1 MQMINNEVVINLINK
16 SLNLQFDPKNTPTDV
31 SFKSLGIDSL
41 DMFSVLVDLEALTG
55 RDLPDSE
62 VENLVTIDDLVRYFS

>member
-1 MQMINNEVVINLINK
+1 MINKEVVIDLINK
-16 SLNLQFDPKNTPTDV
+16 SLNLEFDPKITPTDV

-41 DMFSVLVDLEALTG
+41 DMFSVLVELEALTG

-62 VENLVTIDDLVRYFS
+62 VENLETINDLVQFFS